1 MKKSSKTNHQSYF
14 HIVQAWDTNVFSLS
28 PWSDVIC
35 ICEMLCLSWIAA
47 SLKKRMICII
57 SLPLWM
63 HWLCCFGL
71 VLDKRHGFWWS
82 LKKSLESI
90 FSALIFLWNIIYGLK
105 TLTIKKKREQEAKKL
120 KNFTLIRSHQQ
131 TVQKYDNIWHVI
143 LSFLSV
149 TCSIKIEV
157 HRDIEPAWSKILKT
171 LLVSHLNPFLFWF
184 YFRN

>member
-1 MKKSSKTNHQSYF
+1 MKKSSKTNHQIYF
-14 HIVQAWDTNVFSLS
+14 HIVQAWDSNVFSLS

-47 SLKKRMICII
+47 SLKNQMILII

-63 HWLCCFGL
+63 LWLCCFGL

-105 TLTIKKKREQEAKKL
+105 TLTIKKRESKRQR
-120 KNFTLIRSHQQ
+120 NWRTSPWRSHQQ
-131 TVQKYDNIWHVI
+131 TGQKYDNIWHVI

-157 HRDIEPAWSKILKT
+157 HRDIEPGWSKILKT
-171 LLVSHLNPFLFWF
+171 LLVGHLNPFLFWF